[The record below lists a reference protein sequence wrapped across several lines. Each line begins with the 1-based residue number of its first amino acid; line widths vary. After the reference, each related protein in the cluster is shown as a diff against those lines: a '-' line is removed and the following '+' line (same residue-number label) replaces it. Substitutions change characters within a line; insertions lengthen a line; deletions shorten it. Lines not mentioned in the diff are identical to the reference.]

1 MASPHP
7 QDHQRTGVSPRR
19 ENKGSTP
26 FPRPRPRAAQP
37 LRMAHQPPYP
47 KLEDPDDDI
56 GDDKPSPP
64 PGILPHPHIKRSS
77 TKDRHTKVEGRG
89 RRIRM
94 PATCAA
100 RVFQLTRELGHKSD
114 GETIRW
120 LLEQAEP
127 AIIAATG
134 TGTVPAIAMSVN
146 GTLKIP
152 TTTSASARGGSDDPT
167 NRKRKRPSTS
177 EFIDVNTTAYPAQ
190 TLLIISPS
198 PMLIIRNYIVQQRF
212 SFSSVNAAQVLTV
225 QPAAALN
232 LAPVLNISA
241 AARPISAFVAA
252 MQPSGGGV
260 NVAQPVAQINLQT
273 FQSLSAGVSAE
284 KPNLPSSS
292 NSSGSGP
299 TKTQMLRDISWEI
312 HEKKRVPICAHSL
325 GQELRRKISSLTMNS
340 NGRNL
345 LAEGA
350 HKNGGRK
357 GGGPHVGAQ
366 CPRRWW
372 TRGRRSSLLGG
383 RGVVP
388 DMGLV
393 LVEKKGEWGDVAG
406 NGLLTLVGLFNA
418 FAAPLHFLP

>member
-7 QDHQRTGVSPRR
+7 QDHQRTGVSPSR

-26 FPRPRPRAAQP
+26 FPRPPPTAAQP
-37 LRMAHQPPYP
+37 LRMAPPTTISL

-56 GDDKPSPP
+56 GEDKPSPP

-152 TTTSASARGGSDDPT
+152 TTTSASAGGGSDDPT

-177 EFIDVNTTAYPAQ
+177 EFIDVNTTAYPASNA
-190 TLLIISPS
+190 TNNFAITNANNSAIISCNNASVSAPLMSVIPIPAMWAIPTVASNSNSSTPTFLIIP
-198 PMLIIRNYIVQQRF
+198 PNQ
-212 SFSSVNAAQVLTV
+212 AAQVLTV

-232 LAPVLNISA
+232 LGPVVNISA

-252 MQPSGGGV
+252 MQPSAGGV

-284 KPNLPSSS
+284 KPNLSSSS
-292 NSSGSGP
+292 NSSGSCSGA

-312 HEKKRVPICAHSL
+312 HEKKEFPFVPTRSA
-325 GQELRRKISSLTMNS
+325 
-340 NGRNL
+340 
-345 LAEGA
+345 
-350 HKNGGRK
+350 KN
-357 GGGPHVGAQ
+357 
-366 CPRRWW
+366 
-372 TRGRRSSLLGG
+372 
-383 RGVVP
+383 
-388 DMGLV
+388 
-393 LVEKKGEWGDVAG
+393 
-406 NGLLTLVGLFNA
+406 
-418 FAAPLHFLP
+418 